1 MNKDINIIYV
11 EKAND
16 FIGFNIDKS
25 GVTVYAPQSFR
36 KEDKYKSD
44 LVALLKSI
52 SLAKTKEIEKNKKG
66 SDKSNNIW
74 PVESYLWIVRDYL
87 ENGFYYNREKTYSNS
102 NSGKIDWKKTLKQ
115 VPIFSNG
122 NIIYDKLITSRM
134 AASNDLV
141 AEIYKL
147 CLKHSVSKI
156 GWLYNFDFHIEAQQ
170 LVSVTEMVSII
181 KKELDNTFDDI
192 RRMRFNHMLKIL
204 NTSEGTKVN
213 SNTYTYGIENYYYV
227 FETMIDM
234 LFDGLDEKKKK
245 QYNPNGYWQ
254 LNNQG
259 EKKASSLRPDTIL
272 KREDKTY
279 ILDSKMYQFGVTH
292 KIEDLPETQSLQ
304 KQITYGDYV
313 SKIDKNDKVRNAFI
327 LPYDKRKE
335 FDDNVDIVKYH
346 DGDLAYI
353 GEAHVDWRK
362 DENKT
367 DYDNIY
373 AYLIDFNYLLRNYKR
388 VDYQMIDELCKS
400 IEEKINLKNKDES
413 NA

>member
-25 GVTVYAPQSFR
+25 GVAVYVPHSFR

-44 LVALLKSI
+44 LIALLKSI

-66 SDKSNNIW
+66 SDKSNSIW

-134 AASNDLV
+134 AATNDLV

-147 CLKHSVSKI
+147 CLKHSVAKI

-204 NTSEGTKVN
+204 NTSEGTKVD

-227 FETMIDM
+227 FETMVDM
-234 LFDGLDEKKKK
+234 LFDGLDEKKKR

-254 LNNQG
+254 LNNQD
-259 EKKASSLRPDTIL
+259 ETKASSLRPDTIL
-272 KREDKTY
+272 KIDGKTY

-313 SKIDKNDKVRNAFI
+313 SKIDKTDKVRNAFI
-327 LPYDKRKE
+327 LPYDKKKE
-335 FDDNVDIVKYH
+335 FNDNIDVIRYR

-353 GEAHVDWRK
+353 GEAHVDWRN
-362 DENKT
+362 DENRT

-388 VDYQMIDELCKS
+388 VDYQIIDELCQS
-400 IEEKINLKNKDES
+400 IESKINSKNEDES
-413 NA
+413 I

>member
-66 SDKSNNIW
+66 SDKSDSIW

-122 NIIYDKLITSRM
+122 NIIYDKLVTSRM

-170 LVSVTEMVSII
+170 FVSVTEMVSII

-204 NTSEGTKVN
+204 NTSEGTKVS

-227 FETMIDM
+227 FETMVDM
-234 LFDGLDEKKKK
+234 LFDGLDEKKKR

-272 KREDKTY
+272 KRDGKTY

-313 SKIDKNDKVRNAFI
+313 SKIDKTDKVRNAFI
-327 LPYDKRKE
+327 LPYDKKKE
-335 FDDNVDIVKYH
+335 FDDNIDVVRYR
-346 DGDLAYI
+346 DGDLAYV
-353 GEAHVDWRK
+353 GEAHVDWRNDK
-362 DENKT
+362 SKT

-373 AYLIDFNYLLRNYKR
+373 AYLIDFNFLLRNYKR
-388 VDYQMIDELCKS
+388 VDYQMIDELCQS
-400 IEEKINLKNKDES
+400 IEEKINSKKEDES
-413 NA
+413 I

>member
-1 MNKDINIIYV
+1 
-11 EKAND
+11 
-16 FIGFNIDKS
+16 
-25 GVTVYAPQSFR
+25 
-36 KEDKYKSD
+36 
-44 LVALLKSI
+44 
-52 SLAKTKEIEKNKKG
+52 
-66 SDKSNNIW
+66 
-74 PVESYLWIVRDYL
+74 
-87 ENGFYYNREKTYSNS
+87 
-102 NSGKIDWKKTLKQ
+102 
-115 VPIFSNG
+115 
-122 NIIYDKLITSRM
+122 M

-170 LVSVTEMVSII
+170 FVSVTEMVSII

-204 NTSEGTKVN
+204 NTSEGTKVS

-227 FETMIDM
+227 FETMVDM
-234 LFDGLDEKKKK
+234 LFDGLDEKKKR

-272 KREDKTY
+272 KRDGKTY

-313 SKIDKNDKVRNAFI
+313 SKIDKTDKVRNAFI
-327 LPYDKRKE
+327 LPYDKKKE
-335 FDDNVDIVKYH
+335 FDDNIDVVRYR
-346 DGDLAYI
+346 DGDLAYV
-353 GEAHVDWRK
+353 GEAHVDWRNDK
-362 DENKT
+362 SKT

-373 AYLIDFNYLLRNYKR
+373 AYLIDFNFLLRNYKR
-388 VDYQMIDELCKS
+388 VDYQMIDELCQS
-400 IEEKINLKNKDES
+400 IEEKINSKKEDES
-413 NA
+413 I

>member
-66 SDKSNNIW
+66 SDKSDSIW

-122 NIIYDKLITSRM
+122 NIIYDKLVTSRM

-170 LVSVTEMVSII
+170 FVSVTEMVSII

-204 NTSEGTKVN
+204 NTSEGTKVS

-227 FETMIDM
+227 FETMVDM
-234 LFDGLDEKKKK
+234 LFDGLDEKKKR

-272 KREDKTY
+272 KRDGKTY

-313 SKIDKNDKVRNAFI
+313 SKIDKTDKVRNAFI
-327 LPYDKRKE
+327 LPYDKKKE
-335 FDDNVDIVKYH
+335 FDDNIDVVRYR
-346 DGDLAYI
+346 DGDLAYV
-353 GEAHVDWRK
+353 GEAHVDWRNDK
-362 DENKT
+362 SKT

-388 VDYQMIDELCKS
+388 VDYQMIDELCQS
-400 IEEKINLKNKDES
+400 IEEKINSKKEDES
-413 NA
+413 I

>member
-16 FIGFNIDKS
+16 FIGFNIDKN

-44 LVALLKSI
+44 LIALLKSI

-66 SDKSNNIW
+66 PDKSNNIW

-122 NIIYDKLITSRM
+122 NIIYDKLVTSKM

-156 GWLYNFDFHIEAQQ
+156 GWLYNFDFNIEAQQ
-170 LVSVTEMVSII
+170 FVSISEMVSII
-181 KKELDNTFDDI
+181 KKEIDNTFDDVK
-192 RRMRFNHMLKIL
+192 RMRFNHMLKII
-204 NTSEGTKVN
+204 NSSEGSRVD
-213 SNTYTYGIENYYYV
+213 SNIFTYGIENYYYV

-234 LFDGLDEKKKK
+234 LFDGLEEKKKK
-245 QYNPNGYWQ
+245 KYNPNGYWQ
-254 LNNQG
+254 LNNQ
-259 EKKASSLRPDTIL
+259 EETKASSLRPDTIL
-272 KREDKTY
+272 KREGKTY
-279 ILDSKMYQFGVTH
+279 IIDSKMYQFGATH

-313 SKIDKNDKVRNAFI
+313 SKIDNTSEIRNAFI

-335 FDDNVDIVKYH
+335 FNDNVSIIKYH

-362 DENKT
+362 EESKT
-367 DYDNIY
+367 DYDRIY

-388 VDYQMIDELCKS
+388 ADYDLIKKLCDS
-400 IEEKINLKNKDES
+400 IEDKIES
-413 NA
+413 NNSKVNQ

>member
-66 SDKSNNIW
+66 SDKSDNIW

-122 NIIYDKLITSRM
+122 NIIYDKLVTSKM

-170 LVSVTEMVSII
+170 FVSVTEMVSII

-204 NTSEGTKVN
+204 NTSEGTKVS

-227 FETMIDM
+227 FETMVDM

-272 KREDKTY
+272 KRDGKTY

-313 SKIDKNDKVRNAFI
+313 SKIDKTDKVRNAFI
-327 LPYDKRKE
+327 LPYDKKKE
-335 FDDNVDIVKYH
+335 FDDNIDVVRYR
-346 DGDLAYI
+346 DGDLAYV
-353 GEAHVDWRK
+353 GEAHVDWRNDK
-362 DENKT
+362 SNS

-388 VDYQMIDELCKS
+388 VDYQMIDELCQS
-400 IEEKINLKNKDES
+400 IEEKINSKKEDELI
-413 NA
+413 

>member
-16 FIGFNIDKS
+16 FIGFNIDKN

-44 LVALLKSI
+44 LIALLKSI

-66 SDKSNNIW
+66 SDKSNIIW

-122 NIIYDKLITSRM
+122 NIIYDKLVTSKM

-156 GWLYNFDFHIEAQQ
+156 GWLYNFDFYIEAQQ
-170 LVSVTEMVSII
+170 FVSVTEMVSII

-204 NTSEGTKVN
+204 NTSEGTKVD

-227 FETMIDM
+227 FETMVDM

-272 KREDKTY
+272 KIDGKTY

-313 SKIDKNDKVRNAFI
+313 SKIDKTDKVRNAFI
-327 LPYDKRKE
+327 LPYDKKKE
-335 FDDNVDIVKYH
+335 FDDNIDVVRYR

-353 GEAHVDWRK
+353 GEAHVDWRNDK
-362 DENKT
+362 SKT

-388 VDYQMIDELCKS
+388 ADYQIIHELCQS
-400 IEEKINLKNKDES
+400 IENKINSKKEDES
-413 NA
+413 I

>member
-66 SDKSNNIW
+66 SDKSDNIW

-122 NIIYDKLITSRM
+122 NIIYDKLVTSKM

-147 CLKHSVSKI
+147 RLKHSVSKI

-170 LVSVTEMVSII
+170 FVSVTEMVSII

-204 NTSEGTKVN
+204 NTSEGTKVS

-227 FETMIDM
+227 FETMVDM

-272 KREDKTY
+272 KRDGKTY

-313 SKIDKNDKVRNAFI
+313 SKIDKTDKVRNAFI
-327 LPYDKRKE
+327 LPYDKKKE
-335 FDDNVDIVKYH
+335 FDDNIDVVRYR
-346 DGDLAYI
+346 DGDLAYV
-353 GEAHVDWRK
+353 GEAHVDWRNDK
-362 DENKT
+362 SNS

-388 VDYQMIDELCKS
+388 VDYQMIDELCQS
-400 IEEKINLKNKDES
+400 IEEKINSKKEDELI
-413 NA
+413 

>member
-66 SDKSNNIW
+66 SDKSNSIW

-122 NIIYDKLITSRM
+122 NIIYDKLVTSKM

-170 LVSVTEMVSII
+170 FVSVTEMVSII

-204 NTSEGTKVN
+204 NTSEGTKVS

-227 FETMIDM
+227 FETMVDM

-272 KREDKTY
+272 KRDGKTY

-313 SKIDKNDKVRNAFI
+313 SKIDKTDKVRNAFI
-327 LPYDKRKE
+327 LPYDKKKE
-335 FDDNVDIVKYH
+335 FDDNIDVVRYR
-346 DGDLAYI
+346 DGDLAYV
-353 GEAHVDWRK
+353 GEAHVDWRNDK
-362 DENKT
+362 SNS

-388 VDYQMIDELCKS
+388 VDYQMIDELCQS
-400 IEEKINLKNKDES
+400 IEEKINSKKEDES
-413 NA
+413 I